1 MERDVDC
8 KEVKRNVKGR
18 VTRRHLNSIRNLAA
32 CSSQMGGVNCGQW
45 FLRPDK
51 ISTELIT

>member
-51 ISTELIT
+51 ISTE